1 MNEKSSS
8 PSREKGSSDRS
19 ESNETNKNLI
29 ETNKQLLEINEQ
41 LKIQHRKLQ
50 DFIDIAAHELRT
62 PIMPIIG
69 YADILREEIGERK
82 EIKGIIYNARKLE
95 QLAENI
101 LDSTK
106 IENQTLKLNTEQI
119 NLKDILIEMVQDYEN
134 QNITKEKY
142 EIKLLYEP
150 KDIFLEADKLR
161 LSRVISNLLN
171 NANYFTKKGNIT
183 ITTTEIKN
191 NDNDN
196 TKLEQKEQ
204 VLVSIKDTGPGIS
217 PVIIQKLFSKFI
229 STASSGTGLGLFVS
243 RNIIK
248 AHGGEI
254 WAENNPDGEGATFSF
269 RIPKI
274 HYSMGS

>member
-106 IENQTLKLNTEQI
+106 NQNQTLKLNTEQI

-274 HYSMGS
+274 QGS

>member
-41 LKIQHRKLQ
+41 LKIQHRVLQ

-274 HYSMGS
+274 QGS

>member
-142 EIKLLYEP
+142 EIKLLYDP

-183 ITTTEIKN
+183 VTTTEIKN
-191 NDNDN
+191 NDN

-274 HYSMGS
+274 QGS

>member
-8 PSREKGSSDRS
+8 SSQEKGSSDRS
-19 ESNETNKNLI
+19 GFNETNKNLI
-29 ETNKQLLEINEQ
+29 EINKQLLEINER
-41 LKIQHRKLQ
+41 LNIQNRKLQ

-69 YADILREEIGERK
+69 YADILREDIGERR

-95 QLAENI
+95 KLAENI

-106 IENQTLKLNTEQI
+106 IENQTLKLNKEQF
-119 NLKDILIEMVQDYEN
+119 NLKDLVIDMVQDYEN

-142 EIKLLYEP
+142 EVKLIYEP

-161 LSRVISNLLN
+161 LSRVISNLLS
-171 NANYFTKKGNIT
+171 NAIYFTKKGNIT
-183 ITTTEIKN
+183 ITTTEIKTGE
-191 NDNDN
+191 DN

-204 VLVSIKDTGPGIS
+204 VLVSIKDTGPGMS
-217 PVIIQKLFSKFI
+217 PIILQNLFLKFI

-243 RNIIK
+243 RNIVR

-269 RIPKI
+269 KIPKI
-274 HYSMGS
+274 QGS

>member
-41 LKIQHRKLQ
+41 LKIQHRVLQ

-106 IENQTLKLNTEQI
+106 IENQTLKLITEQI

-274 HYSMGS
+274 QRS

>member
-41 LKIQHRKLQ
+41 LKIQHRVLQ

-62 PIMPIIG
+62 HIMPIIG

-106 IENQTLKLNTEQI
+106 IENQTLKLITEQI

-171 NANYFTKKGNIT
+171 NAKYFTKKVNIN
-183 ITTTEIKN
+183 ITTT
-191 NDNDN
+191 
-196 TKLEQKEQ
+196 
-204 VLVSIKDTGPGIS
+204 
-217 PVIIQKLFSKFI
+217 
-229 STASSGTGLGLFVS
+229 
-243 RNIIK
+243 
-248 AHGGEI
+248 
-254 WAENNPDGEGATFSF
+254 
-269 RIPKI
+269 
-274 HYSMGS
+274 

>member
-8 PSREKGSSDRS
+8 SSQEKGSSNKAEFND
-19 ESNETNKNLI
+19 TNKNLI
-29 ETNKQLLEINEQ
+29 EINKQLLEVNEQ
-41 LKIQHRKLQ
+41 LKIQNRKLQ

-69 YADILREEIGERK
+69 YADILREDIGEKK
-82 EIKGIIYNARKLE
+82 EITGIIYNARRLE

-106 IENQTLKLNTEQI
+106 IENQTLKLNKEQF
-119 NLKDILIEMVQDYEN
+119 NLNDMILDMVKDYEN

-142 EIKLLYEP
+142 EVKLIYEP

-171 NANYFTKKGNIT
+171 NAIHFTKNGNIT
-183 ITTTEIKN
+183 ITTKETKT

-204 VLVSIKDTGPGIS
+204 VLVSIKDTGPGIPS
-217 PVIIQKLFSKFI
+217 ILLQKLFSKFI

-243 RNIIK
+243 RNIVR

-269 RIPKI
+269 KIPKI
-274 HYSMGS
+274 QGS

>member
-8 PSREKGSSDRS
+8 SSQEKGSSNKAEFND
-19 ESNETNKNLI
+19 TNKNLI
-29 ETNKQLLEINEQ
+29 EINKQLLEVNEQ
-41 LKIQHRKLQ
+41 LKIQNRKLQ

-69 YADILREEIGERK
+69 YADILREDIGEKK
-82 EIKGIIYNARKLE
+82 EITGIIYNARRLE

-106 IENQTLKLNTEQI
+106 IENQTLKLNKEQF
-119 NLKDILIEMVQDYEN
+119 NLNDMILDMVQDYEN
-134 QNITKEKY
+134 QNITKEKNG
-142 EIKLLYEP
+142 IKLLYEP

-171 NANYFTKKGNIT
+171 NAIHFTKNGNIT
-183 ITTTEIKN
+183 ITTKETKT

-204 VLVSIKDTGPGIS
+204 VLVSIKDTGPGIPS
-217 PVIIQKLFSKFI
+217 ILLQKLFSKFI

-243 RNIIK
+243 KSIVK

-274 HYSMGS
+274 QVS

>member
-8 PSREKGSSDRS
+8 SSQEKGSSNKAEFND
-19 ESNETNKNLI
+19 TNKNLI
-29 ETNKQLLEINEQ
+29 EINKQLLEINEQ
-41 LKIQHRKLQ
+41 LKIQNRKLQ

-69 YADILREEIGERK
+69 YADILREDIGEKK
-82 EIKGIIYNARKLE
+82 EITGIIYNARRLE

-106 IENQTLKLNTEQI
+106 IENQTLKLNKEQF
-119 NLKDILIEMVQDYEN
+119 NLNDMILDMVQDYEN
-134 QNITKEKY
+134 QNITIEKNG
-142 EIKLLYEP
+142 IKLLYEP

-171 NANYFTKKGNIT
+171 NAIHFTKNGNIT
-183 ITTTEIKN
+183 ITTKETKT

-204 VLVSIKDTGPGIS
+204 VLVSIKDTGPGIPS
-217 PVIIQKLFSKFI
+217 ILLQKLFSKFI

-243 RNIIK
+243 KSIVK

-274 HYSMGS
+274 QVS

>member
-183 ITTTEIKN
+183 VTTTEIKN

-274 HYSMGS
+274 QRS

>member
-8 PSREKGSSDRS
+8 SSSTQEKGSSDKS
-19 ESNETNKNLI
+19 GFNETNKNLI
-29 ETNKQLLEINEQ
+29 EINKQLLEINER
-41 LKIQHRKLQ
+41 LKIQNRKLQ

-69 YADILREEIGERK
+69 YADILREDIGERK

-106 IENQTLKLNTEQI
+106 IENQTLTLNKEQF
-119 NLKDILIEMVQDYEN
+119 NLKDLILDMVQDYEN
-134 QNITKEKY
+134 QNIAKEKY
-142 EIKLLYEP
+142 EVKLLYEA

-171 NANYFTKKGNIT
+171 NAIYFTKKGNIT
-183 ITTTEIKN
+183 ITTAEIKKG
-191 NDNDN
+191 DDN
-196 TKLEQKEQ
+196 TKFEQKEQ
-204 VLVSIKDTGPGIS
+204 VLVSIKDTGPGMS
-217 PVIIQKLFSKFI
+217 PIILQKLFLKFI

-243 RNIIK
+243 RNIVR

-269 RIPKI
+269 KIPKNRD
-274 HYSMGS
+274 HSL

>member
-8 PSREKGSSDRS
+8 SSQEKGSSNKAEFND
-19 ESNETNKNLI
+19 TNKNLI
-29 ETNKQLLEINEQ
+29 EINKQLLEVNEQ
-41 LKIQHRKLQ
+41 LKIQNRKLQ

-69 YADILREEIGERK
+69 YADILREDIGEKK
-82 EIKGIIYNARKLE
+82 EITGIIYNARRLE

-106 IENQTLKLNTEQI
+106 IENQTLKLNKEQF
-119 NLKDILIEMVQDYEN
+119 NLNDMILDMVKDYEN
-134 QNITKEKY
+134 QNITKEKNG
-142 EIKLLYEP
+142 IKLLYEP

-171 NANYFTKKGNIT
+171 NAIHFTKNGNIT
-183 ITTTEIKN
+183 ITTKETKT

-204 VLVSIKDTGPGIS
+204 VLVSIKDTGPGIPS
-217 PVIIQKLFSKFI
+217 ILLQKLFSKFI

-243 RNIIK
+243 KSIVK

-274 HYSMGS
+274 QVS

>member
-8 PSREKGSSDRS
+8 SSQEKGSSNKAEFND
-19 ESNETNKNLI
+19 TNKNLI
-29 ETNKQLLEINEQ
+29 EINKQLLEINEQ
-41 LKIQHRKLQ
+41 LKIQNRKLQ

-69 YADILREEIGERK
+69 YADILREDIGEKK
-82 EIKGIIYNARKLE
+82 EITGIIYNARRLE

-106 IENQTLKLNTEQI
+106 IENQTLKLNKEQF
-119 NLKDILIEMVQDYEN
+119 NLNDMILDMVQDYEN
-134 QNITKEKY
+134 QNITKEKNG
-142 EIKLLYEP
+142 IKLLYEP

-171 NANYFTKKGNIT
+171 NAIHFTKNGNIT
-183 ITTTEIKN
+183 ITTKEIKT

-204 VLVSIKDTGPGIS
+204 VLVSIKDTGPGIPS
-217 PVIIQKLFSKFI
+217 ILLQKLFSKFI

-243 RNIIK
+243 KSIVK

-274 HYSMGS
+274 QVS

>member
-106 IENQTLKLNTEQI
+106 IENQTLKLITEQI

-217 PVIIQKLFSKFI
+217 PVIIQKLFSKYI
-229 STASSGTGLGLFVS
+229 SSASSRTGLGLFVS

-254 WAENNPDGEGATFSF
+254 WAENNPDGKGATFSF

-274 HYSMGS
+274 QRS

>member
-1 MNEKSSS
+1 
-8 PSREKGSSDRS
+8 
-19 ESNETNKNLI
+19 
-29 ETNKQLLEINEQ
+29 
-41 LKIQHRKLQ
+41 
-50 DFIDIAAHELRT
+50 
-62 PIMPIIG
+62 MPIIG

-101 LDSTK
+101 LDNTK
-106 IENQTLKLNTEQI
+106 IENQTLKLITEQI

-229 STASSGTGLGLFVS
+229 STALV
-243 RNIIK
+243 R
-248 AHGGEI
+248 H
-254 WAENNPDGEGATFSF
+254 
-269 RIPKI
+269 RIGI
-274 HYSMGS
+274 VCF

>member
-142 EIKLLYEP
+142 EIKLLYKP

-274 HYSMGS
+274 QGS

>member
-8 PSREKGSSDRS
+8 SSQEKGSSDRS
-19 ESNETNKNLI
+19 GFNETNKNLI
-29 ETNKQLLEINEQ
+29 EINKQLLEINER
-41 LKIQHRKLQ
+41 LKIQNRKLQ

-69 YADILREEIGERK
+69 YADILREDIGERK

-106 IENQTLKLNTEQI
+106 IENQTLKLNKEQF
-119 NLKDILIEMVQDYEN
+119 NLKDLVIDMVQDYEN

-142 EIKLLYEP
+142 EVKLIYEP

-171 NANYFTKKGNIT
+171 NAIYFTKKGNIT
-183 ITTTEIKN
+183 IATTEIKTGE
-191 NDNDN
+191 DN

-204 VLVSIKDTGPGIS
+204 VLVSIKDTGPGVS
-217 PVIIQKLFSKFI
+217 PIILQKLFLKFI

-243 RNIIK
+243 RNIVR

-269 RIPKI
+269 KIPKI
-274 HYSMGS
+274 QGS

>member
-8 PSREKGSSDRS
+8 SSQEKGSSNKAEFND
-19 ESNETNKNLI
+19 TNKNLI
-29 ETNKQLLEINEQ
+29 EINKQLLEVNEQ
-41 LKIQHRKLQ
+41 LKIQNRKLQ

-69 YADILREEIGERK
+69 YADILREDIGEKK
-82 EIKGIIYNARKLE
+82 EITGIIYNARRLE

-106 IENQTLKLNTEQI
+106 IENQTLKLNKEQF
-119 NLKDILIEMVQDYEN
+119 NLNDMILDMVQDYEN
-134 QNITKEKY
+134 QNITKEKNG
-142 EIKLLYEP
+142 IKLLYEP

-171 NANYFTKKGNIT
+171 NAIHFTKNGNIT
-183 ITTTEIKN
+183 ITTKETKT

-204 VLVSIKDTGPGIS
+204 VLVSIKDTGPGIPS
-217 PVIIQKLFSKFI
+217 ILLQKLFSKFI

-243 RNIIK
+243 KSIIK

-274 HYSMGS
+274 QVS

>member
-1 MNEKSSS
+1 MNKKSSS
-8 PSREKGSSDRS
+8 SSQEKGSSDKS
-19 ESNETNKNLI
+19 EFNETNKNLI
-29 ETNKQLLEINEQ
+29 EINKQLLETNEQ
-41 LKIQHRKLQ
+41 LKIQNKKLQ

-62 PIMPIIG
+62 PIMPIMG
-69 YADILREEIGERK
+69 YAEVLREDIGERK
-82 EIKGIIYNARKLE
+82 EIEGIIYNARKLE

-106 IENQTLKLNTEQI
+106 IENQTLKLNKEQF
-119 NLKDILIEMVQDYEN
+119 NLKDMILDMIQDYEN

-142 EIKLLYEP
+142 NIKLLYEP

-171 NANYFTKKGNIT
+171 NAIYFIEKGNIT
-183 ITTTEIKN
+183 ITTTETKT
-191 NDNDN
+191 NDN

-204 VLVSIKDTGPGIS
+204 VLVKIKDTGPGIS
-217 PVIIQKLFSKFI
+217 PMILQKLFSKFI

-243 RNIIK
+243 RNIIR

-254 WAENNPDGEGATFSF
+254 WAENNPDGEGAIFSF

-274 HYSMGS
+274 QGS

>member
-106 IENQTLKLNTEQI
+106 IENQTLKLNPEQI

-274 HYSMGS
+274 QGS

>member
-8 PSREKGSSDRS
+8 SSQEKGSSNKAEFND
-19 ESNETNKNLI
+19 TNKNLI
-29 ETNKQLLEINEQ
+29 EINKQLLEVNEQ
-41 LKIQHRKLQ
+41 LKIQNRKLQ

-69 YADILREEIGERK
+69 YADILREDIGEKK
-82 EIKGIIYNARKLE
+82 EITGIIYNARRLE

-106 IENQTLKLNTEQI
+106 IENQTLKLNKEQF
-119 NLKDILIEMVQDYEN
+119 NLNDIILDMVQDYEN
-134 QNITKEKY
+134 QNITKEKNG
-142 EIKLLYEP
+142 IKLLYEP

-171 NANYFTKKGNIT
+171 NAIHFTKNGNIT
-183 ITTTEIKN
+183 ITTKETKT

-204 VLVSIKDTGPGIS
+204 VLVSIKDTGPGIPS
-217 PVIIQKLFSKFI
+217 ILLQKLFSKFI

-243 RNIIK
+243 KSIVK

-274 HYSMGS
+274 QVS

>member
-8 PSREKGSSDRS
+8 SSQEKGSSNKAEFND
-19 ESNETNKNLI
+19 TNKNLI
-29 ETNKQLLEINEQ
+29 EINKQLLEVNEQ
-41 LKIQHRKLQ
+41 LKIQNRKLQ

-69 YADILREEIGERK
+69 YADILREDIGEKK
-82 EIKGIIYNARKLE
+82 EITGIFYNARRLE

-106 IENQTLKLNTEQI
+106 IENQTLKLNKEQF
-119 NLKDILIEMVQDYEN
+119 NLNDMILDMVQDYEN
-134 QNITKEKY
+134 QNITKEKNG
-142 EIKLLYEP
+142 IKLLYEP

-171 NANYFTKKGNIT
+171 NAIHFTKYGNIT
-183 ITTTEIKN
+183 ITTKETKT

-204 VLVSIKDTGPGIS
+204 VLVSIKDTGLGIS

-229 STASSGTGLGLFVS
+229 STASSGTGLVFFVS
-243 RNIIK
+243 KSIVK

-274 HYSMGS
+274 QVS

>member
-8 PSREKGSSDRS
+8 STQEKGSSDKS
-19 ESNETNKNLI
+19 GFNETNKNLI
-29 ETNKQLLEINEQ
+29 EINKQLLEINER
-41 LKIQHRKLQ
+41 LKIQNRKLQ

-69 YADILREEIGERK
+69 YADILREDIGERK

-106 IENQTLKLNTEQI
+106 IENQTLTLNKEQF
-119 NLKDILIEMVQDYEN
+119 NLKDLILDMVQDYEN
-134 QNITKEKY
+134 QNNTKEKY
-142 EIKLLYEP
+142 EVKLLYEP

-171 NANYFTKKGNIT
+171 NAIYFTKKGNIT
-183 ITTTEIKN
+183 ITTAEIKTG
-191 NDNDN
+191 DDN
-196 TKLEQKEQ
+196 TKFEQKEQ
-204 VLVSIKDTGPGIS
+204 VLVSIKDTGPGMS
-217 PVIIQKLFSKFI
+217 PIILQELFLKFI

-243 RNIIK
+243 RNIIR

-254 WAENNPDGEGATFSF
+254 WAENNPDGEGAIFSF

-274 HYSMGS
+274 QGS

>member
-41 LKIQHRKLQ
+41 LNIQHIKLQ

-101 LDSTK
+101 LDSIK

-217 PVIIQKLFSKFI
+217 PVIVQKLFSKFI

-274 HYSMGS
+274 QGS

>member
-8 PSREKGSSDRS
+8 SSQEKGSSNKAEFND
-19 ESNETNKNLI
+19 TNKNLI
-29 ETNKQLLEINEQ
+29 EINKQLLEINEQ
-41 LKIQHRKLQ
+41 LKIQNRKLQ

-69 YADILREEIGERK
+69 YADILREDIGEKK
-82 EIKGIIYNARKLE
+82 EITGIIYNARRLE

-106 IENQTLKLNTEQI
+106 IENQTLKLNKEQF
-119 NLKDILIEMVQDYEN
+119 NLNDMILDMVQDYEN
-134 QNITKEKY
+134 QNITKEKNG
-142 EIKLLYEP
+142 IKLLYEP

-171 NANYFTKKGNIT
+171 NAIHFTKNGNIT
-183 ITTTEIKN
+183 ITTKETKT

-204 VLVSIKDTGPGIS
+204 VLVSIKDTGPGIPS
-217 PVIIQKLFSKFI
+217 ILLQKLFSKFI

-243 RNIIK
+243 KSIVK

-274 HYSMGS
+274 QVS

>member
-1 MNEKSSS
+1 MNEKSFSS
-8 PSREKGSSDRS
+8 SQEKGSSNKAEFND
-19 ESNETNKNLI
+19 TNKNLI
-29 ETNKQLLEINEQ
+29 EINKQLLEINEQ
-41 LKIQHRKLQ
+41 LKIQNRKLQ

-69 YADILREEIGERK
+69 YADILREDIGEKK
-82 EIKGIIYNARKLE
+82 EITGIIYNARRLE

-106 IENQTLKLNTEQI
+106 IENQTLKLNKEQF
-119 NLKDILIEMVQDYEN
+119 NLNDMILDMVQDYEN
-134 QNITKEKY
+134 QNITKEKNG
-142 EIKLLYEP
+142 IKLLYEP

-171 NANYFTKKGNIT
+171 NAIHFTKNGNIT
-183 ITTTEIKN
+183 ITTKEIKT

-204 VLVSIKDTGPGIS
+204 VLVSIKDTGPGIPS
-217 PVIIQKLFSKFI
+217 ILLQKLFSKFI

-243 RNIIK
+243 KSIVK

-274 HYSMGS
+274 QVS

>member
-134 QNITKEKY
+134 QNITKEKH
-142 EIKLLYEP
+142 EIKLLYKP

-274 HYSMGS
+274 QGS

>member
-8 PSREKGSSDRS
+8 SSQEKGSSDRS
-19 ESNETNKNLI
+19 GFNETNKNLI
-29 ETNKQLLEINEQ
+29 EINKELLEINER
-41 LKIQHRKLQ
+41 LKIQNRKLQ

-69 YADILREEIGERK
+69 YADILREDIGERK

-106 IENQTLKLNTEQI
+106 IENQTLKLNKEQF
-119 NLKDILIEMVQDYEN
+119 NLKDLVIDMVQDYEN

-142 EIKLLYEP
+142 EVKLIYEP

-171 NANYFTKKGNIT
+171 NAIYFTKKGNIT
-183 ITTTEIKN
+183 IATTEIKTGE
-191 NDNDN
+191 DN

-204 VLVSIKDTGPGIS
+204 VLVSIKDTGPGVS
-217 PVIIQKLFSKFI
+217 PIILQKLFLKFI

-243 RNIIK
+243 RNIVR

-269 RIPKI
+269 KIPKI
-274 HYSMGS
+274 QGS

>member
-8 PSREKGSSDRS
+8 SSTQEKGSSDKS
-19 ESNETNKNLI
+19 GFNETNKNLI
-29 ETNKQLLEINEQ
+29 EINKQLLEINER
-41 LKIQHRKLQ
+41 LKIQNRKLQ

-69 YADILREEIGERK
+69 YADILREDIGERK

-106 IENQTLKLNTEQI
+106 IENQTLTLNKEQF
-119 NLKDILIEMVQDYEN
+119 NLKDLILDMVQDYEN
-134 QNITKEKY
+134 QNIAKEKY
-142 EIKLLYEP
+142 EVKLLYEA

-171 NANYFTKKGNIT
+171 NAIYFTKKGNIT
-183 ITTTEIKN
+183 ITTAEIKKG
-191 NDNDN
+191 DDN
-196 TKLEQKEQ
+196 TKFEQKEQ
-204 VLVSIKDTGPGIS
+204 VLVSIKDTGPGMS
-217 PVIIQKLFSKFI
+217 PIILKKLFLKFI

-243 RNIIK
+243 RNIVR

-269 RIPKI
+269 KIPKNQ
-274 HYSMGS
+274 GS

>member
-8 PSREKGSSDRS
+8 STQEKGSSDKS
-19 ESNETNKNLI
+19 GFNETNKNLI
-29 ETNKQLLEINEQ
+29 EINKQLLEINER
-41 LKIQHRKLQ
+41 LKIQNRKLQ

-69 YADILREEIGERK
+69 YADILREDIGERK

-106 IENQTLKLNTEQI
+106 IENQTLTLNKEQF
-119 NLKDILIEMVQDYEN
+119 NLKDLILDMVQDYEN
-134 QNITKEKY
+134 QNNTKEKY
-142 EIKLLYEP
+142 EVKLLYEP

-171 NANYFTKKGNIT
+171 NAIYFTKKGNIT
-183 ITTTEIKN
+183 ITTAEIKTG
-191 NDNDN
+191 DDN
-196 TKLEQKEQ
+196 TKFEQKEQ
-204 VLVSIKDTGPGIS
+204 VLVSIKDTGPGMS
-217 PVIIQKLFSKFI
+217 PIILQELFLKFI

-243 RNIIK
+243 RNIVR

-254 WAENNPDGEGATFSF
+254 WAENNPDGEGAIFSF

-274 HYSMGS
+274 QGS

>member
-8 PSREKGSSDRS
+8 SSQEKGSSNKAEFND
-19 ESNETNKNLI
+19 TNKNLI
-29 ETNKQLLEINEQ
+29 EINKQLLEVNEQ
-41 LKIQHRKLQ
+41 LKIQNRKLQ

-69 YADILREEIGERK
+69 YADILREDIGEKK
-82 EIKGIIYNARKLE
+82 EITGIIYNARRLE

-106 IENQTLKLNTEQI
+106 IENQTLKLNKEQF
-119 NLKDILIEMVQDYEN
+119 NLNDIILDMVQDYEN
-134 QNITKEKY
+134 QNITKEKNG
-142 EIKLLYEP
+142 IKLLYEP

-171 NANYFTKKGNIT
+171 NAIYFIEKGNIT
-183 ITTTEIKN
+183 ITTTETKT
-191 NDNDN
+191 NDN

-204 VLVSIKDTGPGIS
+204 VLVKIKDTGPGIS
-217 PVIIQKLFSKFI
+217 PMILQKLFSKFI

-243 RNIIK
+243 RNIIR

-254 WAENNPDGEGATFSF
+254 WAENNPDGEGAIFSF

-274 HYSMGS
+274 QGS

>member
-41 LKIQHRKLQ
+41 LKIQHRVLQ

-191 NDNDN
+191 NDDN

-274 HYSMGS
+274 QRS

>member
-8 PSREKGSSDRS
+8 SSQEKGSSDRS
-19 ESNETNKNLI
+19 GFNETNKNLI
-29 ETNKQLLEINEQ
+29 EINKQLLEINER
-41 LKIQHRKLQ
+41 LKIQNRKLQ

-69 YADILREEIGERK
+69 YADILREDIGERK

-106 IENQTLKLNTEQI
+106 IENQTLKLNKEQF
-119 NLKDILIEMVQDYEN
+119 NLKDLVIDMVQDYEN

-142 EIKLLYEP
+142 EVKLIYEP

-171 NANYFTKKGNIT
+171 NAIYFTKKGNIT
-183 ITTTEIKN
+183 IATTEIKTGE
-191 NDNDN
+191 DN

-204 VLVSIKDTGPGIS
+204 VLVSIKDTGPGIPS
-217 PVIIQKLFSKFI
+217 ILLQKLFSKFI

-243 RNIIK
+243 KSIVK

-274 HYSMGS
+274 QVS

>member
-41 LKIQHRKLQ
+41 LKIQHRVLQ

-142 EIKLLYEP
+142 EIKLLYKP

-274 HYSMGS
+274 QGS